1 MPVPEATAERADPRP
16 EPGLI
21 RVLSY
26 NIHECIG
33 VDDRQDVDR
42 IAEVLRAADPDI
54 IGLQEVQSR
63 FEQAPA
69 EDHLNRLAAA
79 LGMQAISGPT
89 LFRAGADYG
98 NALLCRHPVEVLHRL
113 DLSFPGREPRGALDV
128 VLGLPAGRLRVIVTH
143 LGLWPA
149 ERRFQVKR
157 LVEALGE
164 GEPLPVVLM
173 GDLNEGFPLGR
184 LARWLHRH
192 FGRGPA
198 PGTFPS
204 ALPLLALDR
213 ILVRPRQALLSLRV
227 LKTPLTRVASDHLPL
242 QAVIALR

>member
-1 MPVPEATAERADPRP
+1 MPVPEATAERADRRP
-16 EPGLI
+16 EPGLV

-63 FEQAPA
+63 FEEAPA
-69 EDHLNRLAAA
+69 EDHLDRLAAA

-128 VLGLPAGRLRVIVTH
+128 VLGLPAGRLRVLVTH

-157 LVEALGE
+157 LLEALGE

-184 LARWLHRH
+184 PGRWLHRY

-213 ILVRPRQALLSLRV
+213 ILVRPRQTLISMRV

-242 QAVIALR
+242 QAVIALP

>member
-1 MPVPEATAERADPRP
+1 MPVPEPMAGRADSRP
-16 EPGLI
+16 EPNLV

-33 VDDRQDVDR
+33 TDDRQDVDR

-63 FEQAPA
+63 FEQAPV
-69 EDHLNRLAAA
+69 EDHLDRLAAA

-184 LARWLHRH
+184 PARWLHRH
-192 FGRGPA
+192 FDRGPA

-213 ILVRPRQALLSLRV
+213 ILVHPRQTLLSLRV

-242 QAVIALR
+242 QAVISLP

>member
-1 MPVPEATAERADPRP
+1 MPVSEAMTGGADPRG
-16 EPGLI
+16 EPGLV

-33 VDDRQDVDR
+33 TDDRQDVDR

-54 IGLQEVQSR
+54 IGLQEVRSR
-63 FEQAPA
+63 FEQAPE
-69 EDHLNRLAAA
+69 EDHLDRLSAA

-89 LFRAGADYG
+89 LFRTGADYG
-98 NALLCRHPVEVLHRL
+98 NALLCRHPVEVLKRL

-128 VLGLPAGRLRVIVTH
+128 VMNLQAGRMRVIVTH

-157 LVEALGE
+157 LVQALGN
-164 GEPLPVVLM
+164 GAPLPVVLM
-173 GDLNEGFPLGR
+173 GDLNEGLPLGR
-184 LARWLHRH
+184 PARWLHRH

-213 ILVRPRQALLSLRV
+213 ILVRPEQALLSLQV

-242 QAVIALR
+242 LAIITLR